1 MLTSCL
7 SGTRKAS
14 LSCDEIRKPNRTV
27 FGLKPGR
34 RLFGPSGKQEEGLQ
48 RNKLKNAKKETK
60 RKEKEPF
67 WKSQRFLWGEN
78 SMALQFFRELKR
90 QKERNLAEGG
100 ETVWQPWDSLLFR
113 ELPFNSVLV
122 LILPWGH
129 LRTWLCFLFEK
140 KGTERAFPPFV
151 SPREK

>member
-48 RNKLKNAKKETK
+48 RNKLNNAKKKQKGKK
-60 RKEKEPF
+60 RNPF
-67 WKSQRFLWGEN
+67 EN
-78 SMALQFFRELKR
+78 LKDSSEVKTQWLYSFFG
-90 QKERNLAEGG
+90 N
-100 ETVWQPWDSLLFR
+100 
-113 ELPFNSVLV
+113 
-122 LILPWGH
+122 
-129 LRTWLCFLFEK
+129 
-140 KGTERAFPPFV
+140 
-151 SPREK
+151 